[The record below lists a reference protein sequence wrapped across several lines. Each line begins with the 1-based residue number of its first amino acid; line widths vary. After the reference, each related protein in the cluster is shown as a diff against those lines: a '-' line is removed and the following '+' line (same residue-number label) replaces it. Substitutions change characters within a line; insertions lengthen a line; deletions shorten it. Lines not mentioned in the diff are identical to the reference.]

1 MKEET
6 KLDQVKEEIK
16 KHLIDYA
23 QETGRPIKKTLFN
36 CFIPTHDDTNASMQ
50 FKGTYYKCYGCNK
63 TYDIFSLYA
72 LDNNL
77 DEKADFKTIKEAL
90 ATKYNIPLK
99 ATYTREE
106 VVKKPRKK
114 DNSID
119 YTNYYKSAIKSVGDT
134 DYFTSRGLTSE
145 IIKKYNLGYDK
156 KTGYA
161 VLPVSKSFYLLR
173 DTKNLT
179 EEERKQQHRLR
190 YDAPKGA
197 NIELFNLKNL
207 QEADFKSVIFIT
219 ESVIDALSLEV
230 VEPKIKT
237 IALNGVSNANRLTEE
252 AIANNFKGYFILCLD
267 NDENKSGQKASRDL
281 KADLEKH
288 GFRTYALNDISKN
301 REDVY
306 KGNKDINEYLL
317 KDAEH
322 LKNTI
327 TYFNSTLE
335 ASLLKEAKEVLEKE
349 NALSY
354 LKAFNELT
362 LNKELNAPLLTGI
375 ERLDK
380 ALYGGFFK
388 KNLVILGASSGIGKT
403 TLALQIAD
411 NIAERGQDALIFS
424 LEMSKEELVAKSIS
438 RLMFLEDKK
447 ANGIYATAKNCLS
460 SRQILTG
467 YMYNANKETQE
478 LYSKAYTNYRD
489 NYAKHIFI
497 NECNYEQDIT
507 IDLIE
512 EKIKRHIAITDA
524 KPFVVID
531 YLQIIENKQKGLTD
545 IQAVSKIVKDLK
557 RIARKYELTIL
568 VISAF
573 NRTSNYQKADY
584 TSFRDT
590 STIEYTA
597 DVLLS
602 FHYSVLDGIEGED
615 DDITSNAKAEAKKRK
630 TKKLVNEAMSEDIKK
645 LTLTIIKN
653 RNGRRKEVK
662 FIDFYGA
669 NNYMDFRQYDY
680 NKKKIDD

>member
-1 MKEET
+1 MTENYV
-6 KLDQVKEEIK
+6 DQVKEEIK
-16 KHLIDYA
+16 NHLREYA
-23 QETGRPIKKTLFN
+23 EETGRPTQKGLFN
-36 CFIPTHDDTNASMQ
+36 CFMHDDTNASM
-50 FKGTYYKCYGCNK
+50 KLYDTYYKCFGGCK
-63 TYDIFSLYA
+63 RTYDIFSLYA

-77 DEKADFKTIKEAL
+77 DEVADFKQIKEAL
-90 ATKYNIPLK
+90 AIKYNIPLK
-99 ATYTREE
+99 RNYSTGVARKTP
-106 VVKKPRKK
+106 KKK
-114 DNSID
+114 DANIN
-119 YTNYYKSAIKSVGDT
+119 YTNYYKTANKHVEET
-134 DYFTSRGLTSE
+134 TYFASRGITEDL
-145 IIKKYNLGYDK
+145 IKKYNLGYDT

-161 VLPVSKSFYLLR
+161 VLPISKSFYLLR
-173 DTKNLT
+173 DTKELT
-179 EEERKQQHRLR
+179 EEERKKQKRLR

-219 ESVIDALSLEV
+219 ESVIDALSLEA
-230 VEPKIKT
+230 VEPNIKT
-237 IALNGVSNANRLTEE
+237 IALNGVANANRLTEE
-252 AIANNFKGYFILCLD
+252 AIANNFKGYFVLCLD

-288 GFRTYALNDISKN
+288 GFRTFALNDISKN
-301 REDVY
+301 KEDIY
-306 KGNKDINEYLL
+306 KGCNDLNEYLL
-317 KDAEH
+317 KEQEDFKKTINYF
-322 LKNTI
+322 KN
-327 TYFNSTLE
+327 TLE

-349 NALSY
+349 NAFNY
-354 LKAFNELT
+354 LKDFNELT
-362 LNKELNAPLLTGI
+362 LDKDLNTPLKTGI

-380 ALYGGFFK
+380 GLYGGFFK
-388 KNLVILGASSGIGKT
+388 KNLIILGASSGIGKT

-411 NIAERGQDALIFS
+411 NIARSGQDALIFS
-424 LEMSKEELVAKSIS
+424 LEMSKEELIAKSIS
-438 RLMFLEDKK
+438 RLMFMENRE
-447 ANGIYATAKNCLS
+447 ANGLYADPKKCLS
-460 SRQILTG
+460 SRQVLIG
-467 YMYNANKETQE
+467 AMYEAKTETQE
-478 LYSKAYTNYRD
+478 LYTKAYNSYRE

-497 NECNYEQDIT
+497 NECNENNEIT
-507 IDLIE
+507 IDEIE
-512 EKIKRHIAITDA
+512 AKIKRHIAITDA

-602 FHYSVLDGIEGED
+602 FHYSVLDKVED
-615 DDITSNAKAEAKKRK
+615 DEEETPSNAKAEARKRK
-630 TKKLVNEAMSEDIKK
+630 IKKLVNEAMSEDVKK

-653 RNGRRKEVK
+653 RNGRRKELK

-669 NNYMDFRQYDY
+669 NNFMDFRTYDR
-680 NKKKIDD
+680 NNRKIDD